1 MSRRC
6 WTLGLAAVIML
17 AAVGCSREPGETL
30 PTGLRYIDHRV
41 GSGEVA
47 VQGARLE
54 MHYTGWLLENGKR
67 GIKFD
72 SSLDRGQPF
81 QFTLGAG
88 MVIRGWDE
96 GIQGMRE
103 GGRREL
109 FIPPEMGYGARGT
122 GPIPP
127 NAALDFEVEL
137 LRVIK

>member
-1 MSRRC
+1 MP
-6 WTLGLAAVIML
+6 GLTMAIML
-17 AAVGCSREPGETL
+17 AAAGCGREAGETL
-30 PTGLRYIDHRV
+30 PTGLRYIDHRI
-41 GSGEVA
+41 GGGEVA

-54 MHYTGWLLENGKR
+54 MHYTGWLLEDGKR
-67 GIKFD
+67 GSKFD

-103 GGRREL
+103 GGKREL
-109 FIPPEMGYGARGT
+109 FIPPDMGYGARAM